1 MNQYLRQLSIMEEI
15 LLIKNKNMIIATIV
29 IVVSA
34 GALLLLLTSS
44 SIPVFSVKEVMS
56 HSNPESL
63 IERKIQ
69 IVGVVNESNDTFFSM
84 NDPEEVSNPNFI
96 IYVNSTNIEKPVGF
110 QLGKSV
116 LVEGKLLSI
125 DDQWIFR
132 ASMISTKCPSKYE
145 S

>member
-1 MNQYLRQLSIMEEI
+1 MNQFQTLKIKMEEKI
-15 LLIKNKNMIIATIV
+15 LVKNKNMVIATIV
-29 IVVSA
+29 IIVSA

-44 SIPVFSVKEVMS
+44 SIPIFSVKEVMN

-69 IVGVVNESNDTFFSM
+69 IVGIVNESNDTFFSI
-84 NDPEEVSNPNFI
+84 NDPEEVNNTNLI

-110 QLGKSV
+110 ELGKAV
-116 LVEGKLLSI
+116 LVEGKLISI
-125 DDQWIFR
+125 DNQWIFS